1 MDQRPGEMT
10 RDQFL
15 AAFGGVYEH
24 SPWIAAAVFD
34 SGLLPEHDFASGLH
48 FWMSRTMRAAEHE
61 AQLALIR
68 AHPDLAGRLARA
80 GELTAASTVE
90 QRGAGLDQ
98 CSEVELDRF
107 LALNDVYRERFGFPF
122 IMAVKGRTRAQI
134 LEAFERRVENDQA
147 TEFRTALDEV
157 DKIALLRL
165 AAMLP

>member
-1 MDQRPGEMT
+1 MNQRPGEMT

-15 AAFGGVYEH
+15 AAFGSVYEH

-34 SGLLPEHDFASGLH
+34 SGLLPEHDFASGMH
-48 FWMSRTMRAAEHE
+48 FWMSRAMRSAEQE
-61 AQLALIR
+61 AQLGLIR

-80 GELTAASTVE
+80 GDLTPASTAE

-98 CSEVELDRF
+98 CSSDEFDRF
-107 LALNDVYRERFGFPF
+107 TALNGIYKDRFGFPF

-134 LEAFERRVENDQA
+134 LEAFERRVENEPA
-147 TEFRTALDEV
+147 TEFRTALDEI

-165 AAMLP
+165 ADLLP